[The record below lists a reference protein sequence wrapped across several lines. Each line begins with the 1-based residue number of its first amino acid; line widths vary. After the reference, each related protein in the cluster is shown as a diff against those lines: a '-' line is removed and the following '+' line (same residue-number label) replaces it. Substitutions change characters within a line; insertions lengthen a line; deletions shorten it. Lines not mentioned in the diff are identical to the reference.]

1 MSLRHTRRPCY
12 KWSRI
17 DENKRKIIKAAK
29 DCCDTNLQDED
40 WEDEGEEGEIE
51 DDNEEW
57 DDHDEFE

>member
-1 MSLRHTRRPCY
+1 MKTRRRSLRPQKTAY
-12 KWSRI
+12 
-17 DENKRKIIKAAK
+17 A
-29 DCCDTNLQDED
+29 NLQDED